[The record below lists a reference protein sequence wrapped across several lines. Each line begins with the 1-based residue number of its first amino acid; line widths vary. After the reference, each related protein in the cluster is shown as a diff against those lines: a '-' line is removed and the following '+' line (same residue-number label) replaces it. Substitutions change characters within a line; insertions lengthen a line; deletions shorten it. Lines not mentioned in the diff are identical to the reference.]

1 MTVKWIGKRMML
13 GILVLFILSFLSFF
27 IMHAGPGSSATAYYG
42 GNAQMLSA
50 AEKER
55 ISRAFALDR
64 PIIAQYGTWLK
75 GTVQGN
81 LGMSAKEGRPVAEIL
96 AERLP
101 NTLLL
106 VGVSLFF
113 IVMGSIWLG
122 MEAGMRPGS
131 LLDKGLSTF
140 SIASSS
146 IPAFWL
152 GILFIYLF
160 SVQLGIL
167 PSSGMQTIG
176 GDGGFTD
183 KLKHL
188 VMPAAV
194 TILTHVGVYARFLQD
209 SVKMEIR
216 SYYVKTAR
224 ANGVSEREIRRGVL
238 RNAFIPYLNYLGLSI
253 PSFFGGSVIVESLF
267 SWAGLGQLLAK
278 SVMTK
283 DYPLLMGGIML
294 TGVIVVISLFVID
307 MLMFVL
313 NPKLRKKELGV

>member
-1 MTVKWIGKRMML
+1 MTVKWVGKRMML

-27 IMHAGPGSSATAYYG
+27 IMHAGPGSSAAAYYG

-55 ISRAFALDR
+55 ISRVFALDR
-64 PIIAQYGTWLK
+64 PLLVQYGAWLK
-75 GTVQGN
+75 ETVQGN

-96 AERLP
+96 GERLP

-106 VGVSLFF
+106 VCVSLFF
-113 IVMGSIWLG
+113 IVLGSIWLG
-122 MEAGMRPGS
+122 MSAGMRPNS
-131 LLDKGLSTF
+131 LLDRGLSSF

-167 PSSGMQTIG
+167 PSSGMQSIG
-176 GDGGFTD
+176 EDGGFVD
-183 KLKHL
+183 KAKHL
-188 VMPAAV
+188 IMPAAV
-194 TILTHVGVYARFLQD
+194 VILTHVGLYARFLQD
-209 SVKMEIR
+209 SVKKEIR
-216 SYYVKTAR
+216 SYYVMTAR
-224 ANGVSEREIRRGVL
+224 ANGVDEREIRKGIL
-238 RNAFIPYLNYLGLSI
+238 RNAFIPYLNYLGMTI

-267 SWAGLGQLLAK
+267 SWAGLGQLMAK

-294 TGVIVVISLFVID
+294 TGVIVVISLFIID
-307 MLMFVL
+307 VLMIL
-313 NPKLRKKELGV
+313 LDPKLRKGELGA